1 MINFDE
7 FKKIE
12 VRVGEIKSAEKVPDT
27 DKLFRLEV
35 DFGEEELRQ
44 IISGVSAYFEDP
56 EELVGKKTTFVTN
69 LEPRT
74 IRGLESN
81 GMIFA
86 AHAEEGDQF
95 SLLLPDQTMPVGT
108 LVG

>member
-7 FKKIE
+7 FSKIE
-12 VRVGEIKSAEKVPDT
+12 VKVGEIKSAEKVLDT

-44 IISGVSAYFEDP
+44 IISGISAYFEDP

-86 AHAEEGDQF
+86 AHSDENDQF
-95 SLLLPDQTMPVGT
+95 SLLLPDQTIPVGT
-108 LVG
+108 KVG

>member
-7 FKKIE
+7 FKKVE
-12 VRVGEIKSAEKVPDT
+12 VTVGEIKVAEKVPDT
-27 DKLFRLEV
+27 DNLFRLEV
-35 DFGEEELRQ
+35 DFGEEENRQ
-44 IISGVSAYFEDP
+44 IISGISAYFEDP
-56 EELVGKKTTFVTN
+56 AELIGKKTTFVTN

-86 AHAEEGDQF
+86 AHTEENDQF
-95 SLLLPDQTMPVGT
+95 SLLLPDQSIPVGT
-108 LVG
+108 KIG